1 MLMLMI
7 DGLIMTSEKDL
18 LSASSMETINHDM
31 VVMRMTWS
39 NVKMI
44 IRTCSSQAREK
55 KGCASHE
62 D

>member
-1 MLMLMI
+1 MLMLMV

-18 LSASSMETINHDM
+18 LSASSRETINDDM

-39 NVKMI
+39 NVRMI
-44 IRTCSSQAREK
+44 IRTCNSQAREK